1 VNRVVGA
8 YDAPP
13 IDCGKHVPGDRVVAS
28 IGEDD
33 IAAADHP
40 SILRPFDRSH
50 VAGNELAAAPAAD
63 FIVAAGDLGVSKN
76 GNLPANYPGCLAA
89 AFCYQDQL
97 FSKEVRKL
105 NAEGMLVW
113 RSRFRERF
121 ERIAASYAPRRDV
134 DLDTL
139 ADSVLALVEGGLI
152 LGRVL
157 GDPSILP
164 RQILLFRD
172 YVRAAFSPDRTAI
185 MPQQQWRAARAA

>member
-1 VNRVVGA
+1 
-8 YDAPP
+8 
-13 IDCGKHVPGDRVVAS
+13 
-28 IGEDD
+28 
-33 IAAADHP
+33 
-40 SILRPFDRSH
+40 
-50 VAGNELAAAPAAD
+50 
-63 FIVAAGDLGVSKN
+63 
-76 GNLPANYPGCLAA
+76 
-89 AFCYQDQL
+89 
-97 FSKEVRKL
+97 
-105 NAEGMLVW
+105 MLVW